1 MTDINLL
8 FTCPHDGRK
17 RGSEANPPIMRRNT
31 DNFPDQICMPADGQ
45 GFSIEN
51 DLSTK
56 ELTEKIVET
65 IQSLTTKLP
74 QIQIADY
81 RRLFIDYNR
90 KEECA
95 FVNSGSARTEY
106 LKYHTGIRDKIDEM
120 LSNDGTSLV
129 FLFDIHGTGRRT
141 MRGSDEQSHEIEV
154 IIGTQQ
160 GETIEALNQKHPFA
174 WWGKNGLIR
183 LLQTKGIKVWPP
195 NESEEEDSTLLDGG
209 YTIQKYSEINRVV
222 AIQIEV
228 ICALRENVYCFPCR
242 DTFAFDLAE
251 CIVNFVRSLSI

>member
-17 RGSEANPPIMRRNT
+17 RGSEANPPIVRRNT
-31 DNFPDQICMPADGQ
+31 DNFPDQICMPGDGQ
-45 GFSIEN
+45 GFSTEN

-90 KEECA
+90 KEDCA

-106 LKYHTGIRDKIDEM
+106 LKYHTGIRDKIEEC
-120 LSNDGTSLV
+120 
-129 FLFDIHGTGRRT
+129 FRT
-141 MRGSDEQSHEIEV
+141 MALLCSFYLMFMEQV
-154 IIGTQQ
+154 G
-160 GETIEALNQKHPFA
+160 GRCPGRMDDL
-174 WWGKNGLIR
+174 
-183 LLQTKGIKVWPP
+183 TKSK
-195 NESEEEDSTLLDGG
+195 
-209 YTIQKYSEINRVV
+209 
-222 AIQIEV
+222 
-228 ICALRENVYCFPCR
+228 
-242 DTFAFDLAE
+242 
-251 CIVNFVRSLSI
+251 